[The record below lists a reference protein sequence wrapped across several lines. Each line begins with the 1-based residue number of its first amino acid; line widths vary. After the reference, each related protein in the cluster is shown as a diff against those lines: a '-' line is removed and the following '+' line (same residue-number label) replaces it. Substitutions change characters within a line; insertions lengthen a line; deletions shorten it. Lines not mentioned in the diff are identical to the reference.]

1 MNRGAGLDGDDP
13 RLVLAQRLRSLRDEH
28 WPGMKITQPQLAR
41 ALGGS
46 RPLSVPL
53 ISSWE
58 SLTNPK
64 IPPQKRIEAYAALFA
79 TPRSFTG
86 AEPRLISP
94 REMSEEERQNMSRL
108 RSELMGLRI
117 RAMRALGVGQDMAP
131 RDPWHFEDGGTV
143 TVVCAQWPPDMLE
156 RIPYTDMNDPD
167 YIELLTYSDLDSLI
181 MSYGHLRAANAA
193 SQVDY
198 FRSGLL
204 PPTSYT
210 SHLVTLGG
218 ADWNVVTDDL
228 LGRLDLPVTQ
238 VADWGADDGQYF
250 EVHGE
255 SGKAQHRPLLQ
266 TVGGRKAL
274 REDVAL
280 FAQAVNPH
288 NQDRVVTICSGMYG
302 RGTYGVVRAL
312 TDPEFRI
319 RNTGYLESRFKNSLP
334 YCLLTRIRVVNN
346 QTLTPDWTDD
356 NTRLFEWSGS
366 VDAG

>member
-1 MNRGAGLDGDDP
+1 MDGDDP
-13 RLVLAQRLRSLRDEH
+13 RLVLAQRLRSLREEH
-28 WPGMKITQPQLAR
+28 WPEMKITQPQLAH

-58 SLTNPK
+58 SLSKPK
-64 IPPQKRIEAYAALFA
+64 IPPQRRLEAYAALFA

-94 REMSEEERQNMSRL
+94 REMSEEERQNMSTL
-108 RSELMGLRI
+108 RTELMRLRI
-117 RAMRALGVGQDMAP
+117 RAMRAMGVQDMTP
-131 RDPWHFEDGGTV
+131 RDPWHFPDGGTV
-143 TVVCAQWPPDMLE
+143 TVVCAQWPPELLE
-156 RIPYTDMNDPD
+156 RMPYTDVNDPD

-204 PPTSYT
+204 QPRSYT

-218 ADWNVVTDDL
+218 ADWNAVTVDL
-228 LGRLDLPVTQ
+228 LGRLGLPVTQ
-238 VADWGADDGQYF
+238 VADWKADDGQYF
-250 EVHGE
+250 EVDGE
-255 SGKAQHRPLLQ
+255 SGKVQHRPTLQ
-266 TVGGRKAL
+266 TVGDRKVL
-274 REDVAL
+274 LEDVAL

-288 NQDRVVTICSGMYG
+288 NRDRIVTICSGMYG

-319 RNTGYLESRFKNSLP
+319 RNTRYLESRFKNSLP
-334 YCLLTRIRVVNN
+334 YCLLTRVRVVSN
-346 QTLTPDWTDD
+346 QTLTPDWTDND
-356 NTRLFEWSGS
+356 TRLFEWSGS
-366 VDAG
+366 GDAG